1 MFTGLKKSESRQLAA
16 LDILSKAD
24 TARDAALAEFARLAS
39 EVMGVSG
46 CFITTVDDKV
56 QRINFVEN
64 VPVERDQAAIV
75 QALCRYSL
83 AERKTIVCVDTRLDE
98 RFSQQQLVQGG
109 DILFYAS
116 APLIAKEGTV
126 LGTLCVTHP
135 DIHQPTARQI
145 VRFERIAA
153 LATRYLESCYNI
165 GLVDA
170 LTGLPNRPCLI
181 KEMTRLKQS
190 ATGDYALIIFD
201 CIDIPRAYELT
212 RYLGVEA
219 LETLLRSF
227 GPLLQMRLRLN
238 QTTTLYAFAT
248 GRFAVL
254 TERDAALRLAKRVR
268 RMHGFQATIGSDI
281 NINLSIHA
289 GFVPFAPQTDSVQE
303 AVRQAISAL
312 HEAIRENIPVLQFNQ
327 VLDEQRNT
335 DFRLLYDLSQAIKS
349 GDQLHMAYQPKVSLR
364 SGRTEGVEA
373 LLRWTHPELG
383 PISPAVI
390 VTLAEKTTLMADI
403 TRWVIKTVIAQVKA
417 WKALGITLP
426 VSINVTV
433 SDFSRSGFADELAQ
447 HIIDAGL
454 TPADIHIECLETEKV
469 LESDAALREL
479 NRLDALGFTILLDDF
494 GAGYSNISY
503 LRRIPIDMIKLD
515 RSLVS
520 QIATDNDSRIIARNV
535 IMMLKELNYVVL
547 AEGVEDL
554 ETARMLEEYG
564 CDEAQGY
571 LFARPLLAADI
582 PAWLLDSKPWRL
594 LAKIHGDP
602 RHHLGG

>member
-1 MFTGLKKSESRQLAA
+1 MFTGLKKSESKQLAA
-16 LDILSKAD
+16 LELLSKAD
-24 TARDAALAEFARLAS
+24 PARDAALAEFARLAS

-46 CFITTVDDKV
+46 CFITTFDDEFQYIK
-56 QRINFVEN
+56 FVEN
-64 VPVERDQAAIV
+64 VPIEHNKIAIHKTMC
-75 QALCRYSL
+75 QYSL
-83 AERKTIVCVDTRLDE
+83 ADRQMIVCNDARIDA
-98 RFSQQQLVQGG
+98 RFSHQPLVNSG

-116 APLIAKEGTV
+116 MPMIAREGTIF
-126 LGTLCVTHP
+126 GTLCVTHP
-135 DIHQPTARQI
+135 DIYKPNARQI
-145 VRFERIAA
+145 ANFERIAA
-153 LATRYLESCYNI
+153 LATLYLESCYNI

-181 KEMTRLKQS
+181 KEMTRLKQNAS
-190 ATGDYALIIFD
+190 GDYALIIFD

-238 QTTTLYAFAT
+238 QSTTLYAFAT

-254 TERDAALRLAKRVR
+254 TERDAALRLTKRVEKS
-268 RMHGFQATIGSDI
+268 HAFQATIGSDI

-289 GFVPFAPQTDSVQE
+289 GFVPFKPETDNVQE
-303 AVRQAISAL
+303 VVRQAISAL
-312 HEAIRENIPVLQFNQ
+312 HEAIRENNPVLLFNPI
-327 VLDEQRNT
+327 LDHQRNK

-349 GDQLHMAYQPKVSLR
+349 GDQLYMAYQPKVSLR

-373 LLRWTHPELG
+373 LLRWTHPGLG
-383 PISPAVI
+383 PISPALI
-390 VTLAEKTTLMADI
+390 VTLAEKTSLMADI
-403 TRWVIKTVIAQVKA
+403 TRWVIKTVIIQAKA
-417 WKALGITLP
+417 WKAIGIDLP

-433 SDFSRSGFADELAQ
+433 SDFSRTGFADELAQ
-447 HIIDAGL
+447 HIIFAGL

-479 NRLDALGFTILLDDF
+479 NRLKALGFTILLDDF

-554 ETARMLEEYG
+554 DTARMLEEYG

-582 PAWLLDSKPWRL
+582 PAWLVDSKPWRL
-594 LAKIHGDP
+594 LAKIHTNP
-602 RHHLGG
+602 QHHLGR

>member
-1 MFTGLKKSESRQLAA
+1 MFTGLNKSESRQLAA
-16 LDILSKAD
+16 LELLSKAD

-39 EVMGVSG
+39 EVMGVAG
-46 CFITTVDDKV
+46 CFITTFDDEFQYIK
-56 QRINFVEN
+56 FVEK
-64 VPVERDQAAIV
+64 VPIEHDKIAIDRTMC
-75 QALCRYSL
+75 QYSL
-83 AERKTIVCVDTRLDE
+83 AEGQTIVCADTRLDA
-98 RFSQQQLVQGG
+98 RFSHQPLVQSG

-116 APLIAKEGTV
+116 APLIAKEGAV

-135 DIHQPTARQI
+135 DIHQPTARQLAT
-145 VRFERIAA
+145 FERIAA
-153 LATRYLESCYNI
+153 LATLYLESCYNI

-181 KEMTRLKQS
+181 KEMTRLKQN

-227 GPLLQMRLRLN
+227 SPLLQMRLRLN
-238 QTTTLYAFAT
+238 KATTLYAFAT

-254 TERDAALRLAKRVR
+254 TERNAALRLAKRVER
-268 RMHGFQATIGSDI
+268 VHAFQATIGADI

-289 GFVPFAPQTDSVQE
+289 GYVPFMPQRDGVQE
-303 AVRQAISAL
+303 VVRQAISAL
-312 HEAIRENIPVLQFNQ
+312 HEAIRENIPVLHFNQ

-349 GDQLHMAYQPKVSLR
+349 GALHMAYQPKISLR
-364 SGRTEGVEA
+364 TGKTEGVEA

-403 TRWVIKTVIAQVKA
+403 THWVIKTVIAQVKA
-417 WKALGITLP
+417 WKAIGIDLP

-535 IMMLKELNYVVL
+535 IMMLKELNYEVL
-547 AEGVEDL
+547 AEGVEDV
-554 ETARMLEEYG
+554 ETACMLEEYG

-594 LAKIHGDP
+594 LAKIHADP
-602 RHHLGG
+602 RHHLKG

>member
-16 LDILSKAD
+16 LDLLSKAD
-24 TARDAALAEFARLAS
+24 AARDAALAEFARLAS

-46 CFITTVDDKV
+46 CFITTFDDEFQYIK
-56 QRINFVEN
+56 FVEK
-64 VPVERDQAAIV
+64 VPIEHDKIAIDGTMC
-75 QALCRYSL
+75 QYTL
-83 AERKTIVCVDTRLDE
+83 ADRQTIVCVDTRLDA
-98 RFSQQQLVQGG
+98 RFSHQPLVKSG

-116 APLIAKEGTV
+116 APLIAKEGAV

-135 DIHQPTARQI
+135 ELYEPDTRQI
-145 VRFERIAA
+145 ASFERIAA
-153 LATRYLESCYNI
+153 LATLYLESCYNI

-181 KEMTRLKQS
+181 KEMAHLKQNVS
-190 ATGDYALIIFD
+190 GDYALIIFD

-238 QTTTLYAFAT
+238 KATTLYAFAT

-254 TERDAALRLAKRVR
+254 TGRNAALRLAKRVKR
-268 RMHGFQATIGSDI
+268 VHAFQATIGADI

-289 GFVPFAPQTDSVQE
+289 GYVPFTPQTDSVQE
-303 AVRQAISAL
+303 VVRQAISAL
-312 HEAIRENIPVLQFNQ
+312 HEAIRENIPVLHFNQ

-335 DFRLLYDLSQAIKS
+335 DFRLLYDLSQAIKT

-364 SGRTEGVEA
+364 TGKTEGVEA

-417 WKALGITLP
+417 WKALSIVLP

-535 IMMLKELNYVVL
+535 IMMLKELNYEVL
-547 AEGVEDL
+547 AEGVEDV

-594 LAKIHGDP
+594 LAKIHADP
-602 RHHLGG
+602 RHHLKG